1 MLKFGRWISLKCTP
15 LPGISMFSEEKGDFV
30 FSVNTDNMT
39 KWFWIFGKYIASV
52 RCKCWFSIDFL
63 FFLWMKK
70 HSRWSITSNEM
81 RRFQFTFSF
90 KEIVFQHMRYRSY
103 ISLFLEWK
111 RKFWLWVSRFQN
123 KFNTFGKAETC
134 LPSSRDDVV
143 AVTMDEILIFSFV
156 IQFDGSSFFF
166 VVVQLKDLCMLW
178 CAL

>member
-1 MLKFGRWISLKCTP
+1 
-15 LPGISMFSEEKGDFV
+15 
-30 FSVNTDNMT
+30 MT
-39 KWFWIFGKYIASV
+39 KWFWIFRKYIASI

-123 KFNTFGKAETC
+123 KFNTFAKAETC